1 MKNLLS
7 RQAFTIQ
14 AILLLFMAGTS
25 QMSCQKKYLGPDIS
39 YGTLFNRLQ
48 KMVVSNSEG
57 VTTHSFAYDANGLI
71 TSHNILFK
79 GKNPSRTQNSM
90 AQYYRNGTGTVDS
103 IKVVATL
110 EGAVTAVKKIYFTYS
125 SGTQLSSSVVLHNT
139 NDASAMR
146 DSSTYAYN
154 GSFLIERKDYVTSGT
169 TPYSATAYRDLVFQ
183 YSGTNISNLIFE
195 NTIPGGSEKKTTL
208 ISYSYD
214 TAKAALPVNGF
225 QYGYDSVCFA
235 WQEYKAVNNLS
246 SAKYGEGAG
255 IGNISYEYNY
265 LDNGKPFKGTSRETN
280 AAGDAIESKIEFF
293 YD

>member
-1 MKNLLS
+1 MKNRLS
-7 RQAFTIQ
+7 KQAFTIR
-14 AILLLFMAGTS
+14 ATLLFFMGALS
-25 QMSCQKKYLGPDIS
+25 LMSCQKKYLGPDVS

-57 VTTHSFAYDANGLI
+57 VTTHSFTYDANGLL
-71 TSHNILFK
+71 TSHNSLFK
-79 GKNPSRTQNSM
+79 GKNPSRTQNAM
-90 AQYYRNGTGTVDS
+90 EQYYRSGSGPVDS
-103 IKVVATL
+103 IKVVETL
-110 EGAVTAVKKIYFTYS
+110 EGTVTAVKKIYFTYS
-125 SGTQLSSSVVLHNT
+125 SGTQLASSVVFHNI
-139 NDASAMR
+139 NDASAIR

-154 GSFLIERKDYVTSGT
+154 GSFLIERKDYVTSGS
-169 TPYSATAYRDLVFQ
+169 TPYSATEYRDLVFQ

-195 NTIPGGSEKKTTL
+195 NTIPGGSEKTTTL
-208 ISYSYD
+208 ISYGYD
-214 TAKAALPVNGF
+214 TAKAALPINGF

-246 SAKYGEGAG
+246 SIKYGEGTG
-255 IGNISYEYNY
+255 IGNISYEYSY